1 MESIKMMHLGIR
13 KGEVG
18 RYVFLPGSPERSE
31 KISKYLENPIE
42 IAYNREFLT
51 FTGTLEGVQVSVTST
66 GIGGP
71 STAIAVEELYQCGAD
86 TMIRVGTC
94 ASVSEDFHKGDLI
107 IPNGAVRM
115 EGAGR
120 HYLPTEFPA
129 VPDFETTR
137 ILEEAAIRLNY
148 VYKVGITITKAGFFT
163 QTSPATKPIGPELI
177 QKWAAYRA
185 GGALATSM
193 ECAPLFLV
201 GASLGIRAGAV
212 LVSATNDASYSGDV
226 KDYPYGFEHLA
237 IETGIEAMRM
247 MILRDREAGNLQA

>member
-115 EGAGR
+115 EGVGR

-148 VYKVGITITKAGFFT
+148 VYKVGITIVE
-163 QTSPATKPIGPELI
+163 IGIDEFDLD
-177 QKWAAYRA
+177 
-185 GGALATSM
+185 
-193 ECAPLFLV
+193 
-201 GASLGIRAGAV
+201 LGEAGAV
-212 LVSATNDASYSGDV
+212 RRVDV
-226 KDYPYGFEHLA
+226 QRWEEGNRPRQKKVLEY
-237 IETGIEAMRM
+237 I
-247 MILRDREAGNLQA
+247 AGAVERWWRS